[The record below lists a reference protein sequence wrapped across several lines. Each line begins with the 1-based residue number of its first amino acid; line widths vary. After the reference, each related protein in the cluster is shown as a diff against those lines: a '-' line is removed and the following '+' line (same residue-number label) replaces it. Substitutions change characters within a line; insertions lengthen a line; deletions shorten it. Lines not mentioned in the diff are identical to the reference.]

1 MIDWVH
7 MSRIAWVVLSALAVI
22 MQGVWLL
29 DALADLRATGLA
41 NGRRTVAMW
50 NLRQVVYRL
59 VGMVL
64 MLLGGIVITFGTIV
78 GIPPETRA
86 LPANIAQTVG
96 SMVMMSADTSVS
108 APDSLSAISAV
119 PTSVAFS
126 PALMAIA
133 RGAHHGGRTSPLL
146 P

>member
-64 MLLGGIVITFGTIV
+64 MLLGGIVITFGTIL

-86 LPANIAQTVG
+86 LPANIAVD
-96 SMVMMSADTSVS
+96 A
-108 APDSLSAISAV
+108 SL
-119 PTSVAFS
+119 
-126 PALMAIA
+126 LMAVFGSVLLYVMKEHA
-133 RGAHHGGRTSPLL
+133 KRG
-146 P
+146 